1 MANTRTRKGAATP
14 RADEPAEHLPP
25 MDDAHAGPSAPI
37 EQVVSSHTEGAR
49 ASGKFV
55 YDDNDEGL
63 DYRRRYR
70 GLIGVASKV
79 PIRDRSILSLVYTP
93 GVAAA
98 CMEINQDPLRSYDL
112 TCRGNTV
119 AILTDG
125 SDLFGSEGGPVDAA
139 LPIAEAR
146 SVIFKT
152 FAGID
157 AFPITLSTTDI
168 EEIVETGISLSP
180 TFGALC
186 LDDISS
192 PRAFTIGSG
201 AMSRIMSSV
210 TMSPVERPMKTSAFF
225 IIDASEPLRCSRFV
239 SFATYDFA
247 QFMRSG
253 R

>member
-1 MANTRTRKGAATP
+1 MAHTRTRTDLPAPQPDDPAAT
-14 RADEPAEHLPP
+14 LPP
-25 MDDAHAGPSAPI
+25 MEDAHAGPSALI
-37 EQVVSSHTEGAR
+37 EQVVASTEAGAR

-79 PIRDRSILSLVYTP
+79 PIRDRAILSLVYTP

-98 CMEINQDPLRSYDL
+98 CTAINEDPLRSYDL

-157 AFPITLSTTDI
+157 AFPITLSTTDVG
-168 EEIVETGISLSP
+168 EIVETGTAISP
-180 TFGALC
+180 TFG
-186 LDDISS
+186 
-192 PRAFTIGSG
+192 
-201 AMSRIMSSV
+201 
-210 TMSPVERPMKTSAFF
+210 
-225 IIDASEPLRCSRFV
+225 ASEPLRCSRFV
-239 SFATYDFA
+239 SLATYDFA